1 MNNFLESYKT
11 NGFHK
16 VEGWCSEAL
25 FETIDILASCGVN
38 KNGGAL
44 EIGIHHGKLFILL
57 NCVIEKKFRSYAID
71 VFENQDLNIDKSGY
85 GSLYHFKSN
94 LEKYD
99 RHKGENVDIIS
110 GDSID
115 YGLNLENRIGRS
127 TLRFI
132 SIDGGHTA
140 EHTISD
146 LILSNIL
153 INNEGIVI
161 LDDILNYHWTG
172 VIEGVFKFLE
182 RKPTLVPFG
191 IGHNKLYMC
200 KLSYKKYYFDL
211 FEKLP
216 IKSKIIDFF
225 GHATVAL

>member
-1 MNNFLESYKT
+1 MESK
-11 NGFHK
+11 
-16 VEGWCSEAL
+16 
-25 FETIDILASCGVN
+25 
-38 KNGGAL
+38 
-44 EIGIHHGKLFILL
+44 
-57 NCVIEKKFRSYAID
+57 
-71 VFENQDLNIDKSGY
+71 
-85 GSLYHFKSN
+85 
-94 LEKYD
+94 
-99 RHKGENVDIIS
+99 
-110 GDSID
+110 
-115 YGLNLENRIGRS
+115 IGRGA
-127 TLRFI
+127 LRFI

-172 VIEGVFKFLE
+172 VIEGAFRFLE
-182 RKPTLVPFG
+182 KKPTLVPFG
-191 IGHNKLYMC
+191 IGHNKLYLC